1 MNQSSYSQDFLN
13 AQKQALLEEKAR
25 LDKILNDSATY
36 NAEDDRY
43 TPKFQEFSPGEAE
56 DEDEAVDEV
65 VNYEE
70 TAARVADAVKSLNE
84 VNAALD
90 KMAAGQYGVCDGGG
104 ELIPEARLKAY
115 PAAATCIEHEA

>member
-1 MNQSSYSQDFLN
+1 MNQSVYGPEFLN
-13 AQKQALLEEKAR
+13 VQRQALIDEKAR
-25 LDKILNDSATY
+25 LEKILTESANY
-36 NAEDDRY
+36 DAEEDRY
-43 TPKFQEFSPGEAE
+43 VPKFQEFSPDEAE

-84 VNAALD
+84 VNAALE
-90 KMAAGQYGVCDGGG
+90 KIAAGRYGVCEGGG